1 MDNDTLDTFL
11 ATEQQVAAEQSI
23 IGSILIDEKCLD
35 EVRSAVKADMFSITR
50 NRDAYVAACMLQDE
64 KKKID
69 PVTVGARIREIDSN
83 TDWTNNYALDLIN
96 TTMTPANVLAYCEV
110 LKSEYM
116 RRVML
121 QELSSQMRS
130 LMGGKLPKET
140 AVDVRDFL
148 DKLSNGDAK
157 SGIVSAMEATSE
169 LIVNID
175 DVTTGRKQP
184 ALSTGYGNLD
194 DILGGGLQRNGF
206 YIVAARPGCG
216 KTTFALNV
224 AHRVAKR
231 GTRVLFISLEMDREQ
246 LIARLIASEIGGISP
261 TQIMNGMLTQND
273 MDRVVEQSFT
283 VSKLPIFFNLADSL
297 SVSEIKYLAKLSKAE
312 LIVIDY
318 LGLIESQNENG
329 KLYEEVT
336 KNSKR
341 IKLMARNLGVPILC
355 LAQMNRESEKRS
367 NGDKKPK
374 LSDLRDSGSI
384 EQDADAVIFHYIDA
398 AAQDYAT
405 SVPEMEYL
413 DLIVAKNRH
422 GRMDTANMLWSKK
435 DGRISEASSE

>member
-1 MDNDTLDTFL
+1 MDNSFDTFL
-11 ATEQQVAAEQSI
+11 ATEQQVAAEQAV
-23 IGSILIDEKCLD
+23 IGAILIDDKCLD
-35 EVRSAVKADMFSITR
+35 EVRSVVNPDMFSIQR
-50 NRDAYVAACMLQDE
+50 NRDAFTAACSLQDE
-64 KKKID
+64 KKEID

-83 TDWTNNYALDLIN
+83 TDWTNNYAMDLM
-96 TTMTPANVLAYCEV
+96 TVTVTPANVLAHCEI

-116 RRVML
+116 RRLML
-121 QELSSQMRS
+121 QEYSYQMRE
-130 LMGGKLPKET
+130 LMGGKIPKEV
-140 AVDVRDFL
+140 AADMMDFL
-148 DKLSNGDAK
+148 DKLSKGDSK
-157 SGIVSAMEATSE
+157 SGIVSAMEAASE

-175 DVTTGRKQP
+175 EVMSGRRQP
-184 ALSTGYGNLD
+184 AIPTGYGNLD
-194 DILGGGLQRNGF
+194 DILGGGIQRNGF
-206 YIVAARPGCG
+206 YILAARPGCG

-224 AHRVAKR
+224 TYRVATQGR
-231 GTRVLFISLEMDREQ
+231 RVLFISLEMDREQ
-246 LIARLIASEIGGISP
+246 LVARLLASEIGEISP
-261 TQIMNGMLTQND
+261 TQILNGMMKQSD
-273 MDRVVEQSFT
+273 MDKVVEQSTAF
-283 VSKLPIFFNLADSL
+283 SRLPIFFNLADSL

-312 LIVIDY
+312 LVVIDY

-341 IKLMARNLGVPILC
+341 LKLMARSLGVPILC
-355 LAQMNRESEKRS
+355 LAQMNRESEKRN

-398 AAQDYAT
+398 SAQAYAT
-405 SVPEMEYL
+405 AVPEMEYL

-435 DGRISEASSE
+435 DGKISEAQ